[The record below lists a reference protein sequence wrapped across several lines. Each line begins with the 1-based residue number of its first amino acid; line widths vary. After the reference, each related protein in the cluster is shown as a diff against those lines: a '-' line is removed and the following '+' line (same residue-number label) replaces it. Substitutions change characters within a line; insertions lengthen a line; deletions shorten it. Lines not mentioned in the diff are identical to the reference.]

1 MNQQYVSTTVICL
14 KPIKK
19 IWNKKCKIDEC
30 NNRSK
35 INGVCVKH
43 GAITP
48 RCKIEECGKKSIKNG
63 VCINHGA
70 KQPRC
75 KIEGCDKYS
84 KKNGVCVKHGAKV
97 HSKKC
102 TSCAL
107 FVVHLKTNYLCYYCN
122 PNKKKRQQT
131 KELIVKDLLET
142 SFPCFKF
149 IHNKSFEFDTICTIS
164 KYRPDF
170 LLHCTTHYI
179 VIECDESY
187 HSQYPCDC
195 EIKR

>member
-30 NNRSK
+30 NKRSK

-84 KKNGVCVKHGAKV
+84 KKMVFVLNTGLNYIRKNVLHV
-97 HSKKC
+97 H
-102 TSCAL
+102 
-107 FVVHLKTNYLCYYCN
+107 
-122 PNKKKRQQT
+122 
-131 KELIVKDLLET
+131 
-142 SFPCFKF
+142 
-149 IHNKSFEFDTICTIS
+149 
-164 KYRPDF
+164 F
-170 LLHCTTHYI
+170 LLFI
-179 VIECDESY
+179 
-187 HSQYPCDC
+187 
-195 EIKR
+195 